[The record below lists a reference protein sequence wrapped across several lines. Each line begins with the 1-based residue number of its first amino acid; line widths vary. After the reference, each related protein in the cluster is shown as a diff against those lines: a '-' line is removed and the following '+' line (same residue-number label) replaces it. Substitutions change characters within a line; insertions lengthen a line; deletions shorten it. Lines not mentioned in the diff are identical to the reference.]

1 MLLWHQRRAAAADG
15 FLRAL
20 RTHFE
25 ITESPLRLEA
35 LVSEVSDP
43 AAGAVATFVGTT
55 RNTFGG
61 RRVRHLEYE
70 AYGPMA
76 ERALE
81 TLGMKIAERW
91 PAVTGVAIAHRLGR
105 VEIGEASVIVAISA
119 PHRADALAAC
129 AFGIDLLKRELPV
142 WKKEFL
148 EGETVWRENV
158 DPSPGEGGEPP

>member
-1 MLLWHQRRAAAADG
+1 M
-15 FLRAL
+15 

-25 ITESPLRLEA
+25 ITETPLRPEA
-35 LVSEVSDP
+35 LMGRVSDP
-43 AAGAVATFVGTT
+43 GAGAIATFVGTT
-55 RNTFGG
+55 RNSFGG

-70 AYGPMA
+70 AYGPLA

-81 TLGMKIAERW
+81 TVGMEIAKRW
-91 PAVTGVAIAHRLGR
+91 PMVTGVAIAHRLGR
-105 VEIGEASVIVAISA
+105 VEIGEASVVVAISA

-148 EGETVWRENV
+148 ESGAIWRENV
-158 DPSPGEGGEPP
+158 DEPLERGGEPP

>member
-1 MLLWHQRRAAAADG
+1 M
-15 FLRAL
+15 

-25 ITESPLRLEA
+25 ITESQLRLEA
-35 LVSEVSDP
+35 LVARVSDP
-43 AAGAVATFVGTT
+43 SAGAVATFIGTA
-55 RNTFGG
+55 RNSFQGKK
-61 RRVRHLEYE
+61 VRHLEYE

-81 TLGMKIAERW
+81 SIGMEIAERW
-91 PAVTGVAIAHRLGR
+91 PLVTGVAIAHRLGR

-148 EGETVWRENV
+148 EGGTVWRENV
-158 DPSPGEGGEPP
+158 DPFPGRGGEPP